1 MESHAT
7 NEQLHQ
13 QMNRWK
19 AMAANNIPKMS
30 MDYIANCAVVIN
42 DSSANN
48 AESIM
53 TSAPTNTLI
62 QEAKADIKR
71 MKQCITESKF
81 VANIFHTS
89 ILQADC

>member
-19 AMAANNIPKMS
+19 SMAASNIPRMPV
-30 MDYIANCAVVIN
+30 DYLANCTAIIN
-42 DSSANN
+42 DSSGDDAGNVV
-48 AESIM
+48 
-53 TSAPTNTLI
+53 TSTPTFLLI

-71 MKQCITESKF
+71 MKQSITESKF
-81 VANIFHTS
+81 AVDISHL
-89 ILQADC
+89 LQI